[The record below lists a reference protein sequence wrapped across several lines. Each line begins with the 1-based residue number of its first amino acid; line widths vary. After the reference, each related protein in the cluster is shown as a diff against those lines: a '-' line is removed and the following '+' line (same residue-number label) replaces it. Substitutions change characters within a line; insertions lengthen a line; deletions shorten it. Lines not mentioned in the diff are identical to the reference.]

1 MNGESHHQALRFQLT
16 VLVLVVL
23 VLTFATLLSRRF
35 FEERKPEM
43 PAGLSPVAPTA
54 PESGSSTLFRV
65 AALQGEVE
73 ALQNGQWYVVRAG
86 HLLSTKD
93 VIRTKAG
100 ARALLRR
107 GRVEIEL
114 RDNMDLRLDELAKET
129 ARVGLLRGGKVSASV
144 GGESEHVEITALHTK
159 TSNIGAARF
168 VVSLSPSG
176 KVNVAT
182 SEGAARFSGKGKD
195 VIVPSG
201 NVSSALP
208 DQAPSDPEPIPQ
220 EILLSVIWPE
230 DDRLDNQARIKGK
243 AQPSSRI
250 NVNGVETEVGP
261 DGTFR
266 ATVPLKIGKNR
277 VQVDAEDILGRGK
290 SIDRVVT
297 RTAPAP
303 ALEPTDQEL
312 WNP

>member
-1 MNGESHHQALRFQLT
+1 MTGENRRKTLRLQIT

-23 VLTFATLLSRRF
+23 VLAVATLLSRRF
-35 FEERKPEM
+35 FEEHKPEM
-43 PAGLSPVAPTA
+43 PAGLSPVAHIT
-54 PESGSSTLFRV
+54 PESGSNLFRV

-93 VIRTKAG
+93 VIRTKVG

-107 GRVEIEL
+107 GSVELEL
-114 RDNMDLRLDELAKET
+114 RDNMDLRLDDLEKET

-159 TSNIGAARF
+159 TSNIGASRF

-182 SEGAARFSGKGKD
+182 SEGAARFSGQGKE
-195 VIVPSG
+195 VIVPGGST
-201 NVSSALP
+201 SAALP

-230 DDRLDNQARIKGK
+230 DDRVDKQARIKGK
-243 AQPSSRI
+243 AQPSSRV

-261 DGTFR
+261 DGSFR
-266 ATVPLKIGKNR
+266 ATVPLKIGKNH
-277 VQVDAEDILGRGK
+277 VQVDAEDIVGRTK
-290 SIDRVVT
+290 HVDRVVT
-297 RTAPAP
+297 RSSLPP
-303 ALEPTDQEL
+303 ALEMTDQDV